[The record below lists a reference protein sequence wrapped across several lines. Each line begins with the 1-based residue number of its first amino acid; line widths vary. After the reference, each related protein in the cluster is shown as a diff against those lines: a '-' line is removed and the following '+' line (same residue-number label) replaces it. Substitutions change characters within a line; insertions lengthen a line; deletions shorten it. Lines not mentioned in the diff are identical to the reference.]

1 MCLAQPAQLAQ
12 AAGVRSELGD
22 LSERLGRAG
31 LRWPGRGATG
41 IVSLSPAARYYLLH
55 AALLTGALGI
65 GALFYNLTIDA
76 LGYERIF
83 LGRLETISRLVAL
96 LLLLPL
102 WWLVHRIGLRQAL
115 LLSAGLQAASMLTV
129 ALWPAA
135 APLLLASAATGPAA
149 VLFQVSA
156 APLMMAHSGSADRDR
171 LFSLNAALNI
181 GVAGASKW
189 LGGMLPALLAGWL
202 DVAPNSA
209 PAYRATFG
217 VVGLLLLAA
226 ILPLL
231 LIPRRAPEQ
240 PDSQR
245 APAAPRTEPAAQ
257 RRAQAGGSVR
267 ALYSRRWPAGM
278 PEPWR
283 SVLSEPL
290 TLLLLLLPPLVISFG
305 AALLIP
311 YLNIFFVERYAAS
324 NSTLGLAFA
333 LSDLAAGLAMLA
345 APLLA
350 ARLGKIGAIA
360 LTQLLSIPFL
370 LMVGFAPGLLVAGAA
385 LVLRSG
391 LFNLGV
397 PLYDAFAMERSP
409 PAVRPVA
416 IGLVNGAYAAGYL
429 VAPIISTSVQQDV
442 GFAPLFIAT
451 ACCYGVAALLMLAL
465 FYSRGTL
472 FAITNDGSE

>member
-1 MCLAQPAQLAQ
+1 M
-12 AAGVRSELGD
+12 
-22 LSERLGRAG
+22 GRAG
-31 LRWPGRGATG
+31 LRRLGRGATG
-41 IVSLSPAARYYLLH
+41 IVSLTPAARCYLLH
-55 AALLTGALGI
+55 AVLLTGALGI

-76 LGYERIF
+76 LGYQRIF

-96 LLLLPL
+96 PLLLPL

-115 LLSAGLQAASMLTV
+115 LLSAALQAISMLTV

-135 APLLLASAATGPAA
+135 GPLLLASAATGPAA

-156 APLMMAHSGSADRDR
+156 APLMMAHSSGVDRDR

-181 GVAGASKW
+181 GVAGVSKW
-189 LGGMLPALLAGWL
+189 LGGMLPTLLAGWI
-202 DVAPNSA
+202 DVAPDSA
-209 PAYRATFG
+209 QAYRATFG
-217 VVGLLLLAA
+217 VVGLLLVAA

-231 LIPRRAPEQ
+231 LIPRHASEQ
-240 PDSQR
+240 LDSQPTPL
-245 APAAPRTEPAAQ
+245 ASALESTVPAARTGLAVAFTRLFAPLARQ
-257 RRAQAGGSVR
+257 
-267 ALYSRRWPAGM
+267 L

-283 SVLSEPL
+283 SVLDDPL
-290 TLLLLLLPPLVISFG
+290 ALLRLLLPPLVISLG

-311 YLNIFFVERYAAS
+311 YLNIFFVERYGAT

-333 LSDLAAGLAMLA
+333 LSDIAAGLAMLA

-350 ARLGKIGAIA
+350 ARLGKIGAIT

-370 LMVGFAPGLLVAGAA
+370 LLMGFAPGIVIASAA

-397 PLYDAFAMERSP
+397 PLYDAFAMEHSR
-409 PAVRPVA
+409 PAVRPIA

-429 VAPIISTSVQQDV
+429 IAPTISTSVQQSV
-442 GFAPLFIAT
+442 GFAPLFVAT

-465 FYSRGTL
+465 FGRGR
-472 FAITNDGSE
+472 S

>member
-1 MCLAQPAQLAQ
+1 
-12 AAGVRSELGD
+12 
-22 LSERLGRAG
+22 
-31 LRWPGRGATG
+31 
-41 IVSLSPAARYYLLH
+41 VSLSPAARCYLLH

-65 GALFYNLTIDA
+65 GALFYNLLIDA
-76 LGYERIF
+76 LGYERVF

-102 WWLVHRIGLRQAL
+102 WWLVYRIGLRQAL
-115 LLSAGLQAASMLTV
+115 LLSAGLQAASALTV

-135 APLLLASAATGPAA
+135 WPLLLASAATGPAA

-189 LGGMLPALLAGWL
+189 LGGMLPELLARWL
-202 DVAPNSA
+202 GVAPTSA
-209 PAYRATFG
+209 LVYRATFA
-217 VVGLLLLAA
+217 VVGLLLVIA

-231 LIPRRAPEQ
+231 LIPRRAPEP
-240 PDSQR
+240 PD
-245 APAAPRTEPAAQ
+245 APHMP
-257 RRAQAGGSVR
+257 GGSLDEPLAAAARAGLAR
-267 ALYSRRWPAGM
+267 ALARLCAPLARRL

-283 SVLSEPL
+283 SVLADPL
-290 TLLLLLLPPLVISFG
+290 APLLLLLPPLVISVG

-324 NSTLGLAFA
+324 NSALGLIFA
-333 LSDLAAGLAMLA
+333 LSDVAAGLSMLA

-350 ARLGKIGAIA
+350 ARLGKIGAIV

-370 LMVGFAPGLLVAGAA
+370 LLVGFAPGVLVAGAA
-385 LVLRSG
+385 LILRAG

-397 PLYDAFAMERSP
+397 PLYDAFAMERSR

-416 IGLVNGAYAAGYL
+416 IGLVNGAYASGYL
-429 VAPIISTSVQQDV
+429 VAPTISTSVQQSV

-465 FYSRGTL
+465 FGRKTSP
-472 FAITNDGSE
+472 I

>member
-1 MCLAQPAQLAQ
+1 
-12 AAGVRSELGD
+12 
-22 LSERLGRAG
+22 
-31 LRWPGRGATG
+31 
-41 IVSLSPAARYYLLH
+41 VSLSPAARCYLLH

-102 WWLVHRIGLRQAL
+102 WWLVHWIGLRQAL
-115 LLSAGLQAASMLTV
+115 LLSAGLQAASTLTV

-149 VLFQVSA
+149 VLFQISA

-189 LGGMLPALLAGWL
+189 IGGLLPALLASWL

-217 VVGLLLLAA
+217 VVALLLLVAM
-226 ILPLL
+226 LPLL
-231 LIPRRAPEQ
+231 LIPRRVPEQ
-240 PDSQR
+240 PDSQG
-245 APAAPRTEPAAQ
+245 APASPRSEPATAA
-257 RRAQAGGSVR
+257 RAGLAGAFAR
-267 ALYSRRWPAGM
+267 FTAPLSRRM

-283 SVLSEPL
+283 SLLSEPF
-290 TLLLLLLPPLVISFG
+290 TPLLLLGPPMVISFG

-333 LSDLAAGLAMLA
+333 LSDVAAGLAMLV

-397 PLYDAFAMERSP
+397 PLYDAFAMERSL

-429 VAPIISTSVQQDV
+429 FAPIISTSVQQDV

-451 ACCYGVAALLMLAL
+451 ACCYCVAALLMLAL
-465 FYSRGTL
+465 FHSRHT
-472 FAITNDGSE
+472 ICYH

>member
-1 MCLAQPAQLAQ
+1 M
-12 AAGVRSELGD
+12 
-22 LSERLGRAG
+22 
-31 LRWPGRGATG
+31 
-41 IVSLSPAARYYLLH
+41 SLTPAARYYLLH

-65 GALFYNLTIDA
+65 GTLFYNLTIDA
-76 LGYERIF
+76 LGYQRIF
-83 LGRLETISRLVAL
+83 LGQLETTSRLVAL
-96 LLLLPL
+96 VLLLPL

-115 LLSAGLQAASMLTV
+115 LLSAGLQAASVLTV

-135 APLLLASAATGPAA
+135 GPLLLASAVTGPAA

-189 LGGMLPALLAGWL
+189 LGGMLPTLLAGWL
-202 DVAPNSA
+202 GVAPDSA
-209 PAYRATFG
+209 QAYRATFG
-217 VVGLLLLAA
+217 VVGLLLVAA

-231 LIPRRAPEQ
+231 LIPRDAPSHLLDSQPTAPAPLAEQ
-240 PDSQR
+240 P
-245 APAAPRTEPAAQ
+245 APATGAGLSVMLTRLCAPLA
-257 RRAQAGGSVR
+257 RR
-267 ALYSRRWPAGM
+267 L

-283 SVLSEPL
+283 SVLDDPL
-290 TLLLLLLPPLVISFG
+290 ALLQLLLPPLMISLG

-311 YLNIFFVERYAAS
+311 YLNIFFVERYTAS
-324 NSTLGLAFA
+324 NSTLGLVFA
-333 LSDLAAGLAMLA
+333 LSDIAAGLAMLA

-350 ARLGKIGAIA
+350 MRLGKIGAIT

-370 LMVGFAPGLLVAGAA
+370 LLVGFAPGVVIASAA

-397 PLYDAFAMERSP
+397 PLYDAFAMERSR
-409 PAVRPVA
+409 PAMRPIA

-429 VAPIISTSVQQDV
+429 VAPTISTSIQQSA

-451 ACCYGVAALLMLAL
+451 ACCYGVAALLMLVL
-465 FYSRGTL
+465 FGSRRSQE
-472 FAITNDGSE
+472 IVR

>member
-1 MCLAQPAQLAQ
+1 
-12 AAGVRSELGD
+12 
-22 LSERLGRAG
+22 
-31 LRWPGRGATG
+31 
-41 IVSLSPAARYYLLH
+41 VSLTPAARYYLLH

-115 LLSAGLQAASMLTV
+115 VLSAGLHAVSTLTV

-135 APLLLASAATGPAA
+135 GPLLLASAATGPAA

-181 GVAGASKW
+181 GVAGMSKW
-189 LGGMLPALLAGWL
+189 LGGMLPTLLARWL

-217 VVGLLLLAA
+217 VVGLLLVAA

-231 LIPRRAPEQ
+231 LIARHAPEQ
-240 PDSQR
+240 PD
-245 APAAPRTEPAAQ
+245 AQ
-257 RRAQAGGSVR
+257 RTPVAQPAEPPATAARPGLSAAFAR
-267 ALYSRRWPAGM
+267 LLAPLARRM
-278 PEPWR
+278 PEPWH

-290 TLLLLLLPPLVISFG
+290 ALLLLLLPPLVISLG

-311 YLNIFFVERYAAS
+311 YLNIFFVERYRAS

-333 LSDLAAGLAMLA
+333 LSDVAAGLAMLT

-370 LMVGFAPGLLVAGAA
+370 LLAGFAPGVLVAGAA

-397 PLYDAFAMERSP
+397 PLYDAFAMERSR

-429 VAPIISTSVQQDV
+429 VAPTISTRVQQSV
-442 GFAPLFIAT
+442 GFAPLFVAT

-465 FYSRGTL
+465 FGSGKPRG
-472 FAITNDGSE
+472 

>member
-1 MCLAQPAQLAQ
+1 
-12 AAGVRSELGD
+12 
-22 LSERLGRAG
+22 
-31 LRWPGRGATG
+31 
-41 IVSLSPAARYYLLH
+41 VSLTPAARWYLLH
-55 AALLTGALGI
+55 AGLLTGALGI

-83 LGRLETISRLVAL
+83 LGRLETLARLAAL

-115 LLSAGLQAASMLTV
+115 LLSAGLQALSTLTV

-156 APLMMAHSGSADRDR
+156 APLMMAHSGSANRDT

-181 GVAGASKW
+181 GVAGISKW
-189 LGGMLPALLAGWL
+189 LGGMLPLLFAQILGVPP
-202 DVAPNSA
+202 DSA

-226 ILPLL
+226 LLPLL
-231 LIPRRAPEQ
+231 MIPRREPETPSVWSHPEAPGE
-240 PDSQR
+240 PSR
-245 APAAPRTEPAAQ
+245 TPARSWLATLLARLFAPLA
-257 RRAQAGGSVR
+257 RR
-267 ALYSRRWPAGM
+267 L

-283 SVLSEPL
+283 SVLSDPL
-290 TLLLLLLPPLVISFG
+290 PLLLLLLPPLVISLG

-311 YLNIFFVERYAAS
+311 YLNIFFVERYRAPT
-324 NSTLGLAFA
+324 STLGLIFA

-360 LTQLLSIPFL
+360 LTQMLSIPFL
-370 LMVGFAPGLLVAGAA
+370 LITGFAPGVAAAGAA
-385 LVLRSG
+385 LVLRAG

-409 PAVRPVA
+409 PAARPIA

-429 VAPIISTSVQQDV
+429 VAPTISTSVQQTI
-442 GFAPLFIAT
+442 GFTPLFVTT
-451 ACCYGVAALLMLAL
+451 ACCYGVAGALMLAL
-465 FYSRGTL
+465 F
-472 FAITNDGSE
+472 GSGRPRE